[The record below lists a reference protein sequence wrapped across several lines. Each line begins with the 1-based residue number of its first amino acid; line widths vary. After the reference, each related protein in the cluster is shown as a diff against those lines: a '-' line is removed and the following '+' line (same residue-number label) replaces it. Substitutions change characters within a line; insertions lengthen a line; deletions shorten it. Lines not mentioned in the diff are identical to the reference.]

1 MERHYPRDLY
11 PHIALLKAA
20 YSFTD
25 RAYVH
30 LDLDGDYYVVE
41 ITPKDGSKD
50 VAPEEFDNEMIGQ
63 AVRHEIYIQTKT
75 LRELLVART
84 VSSAMLDVS
93 QTDTQLSMS
102 ASNDFASG
110 LDRTGSIAESK
121 RESTDVGSVGMSAE
135 EILKD
140 WFER

>member
-1 MERHYPRDLY
+1 MERRYSRDLY

-41 ITPKDGSKD
+41 VTPKDGSKD

-102 ASNDFASG
+102 ASNDFGSG

-121 RESTDVGSVGMSAE
+121 WESTDAGSTEMSAE